1 MEEKRRFRASRQG
14 INAERPE
21 VDEDGLLLTKQE
33 AHDVDENRSPT
44 PQVLHETVRLEGEA
58 ELARTAPALLWS
70 ALAAGLSMGFS
81 MLAPALM
88 MARFGDTPA
97 GWLLAGLGY
106 SVGFLI
112 VILAR
117 QQLFTENTLTA
128 VLPLMTHPRLE
139 TLLRLLRLWGLVLA
153 GNLVGAALFAWGV
166 RQLDLMDAT
175 THEALIKIGHHLMDL
190 TSWQMFSRA
199 VVAGWLIATLVWLL
213 PGADTSRVTMI
224 IVITSLIGLGGLA
237 HIIAGAAE
245 VLYLVFSGGATMME
259 FVLHFALPT
268 LAGNVV
274 GGSLIFALI
283 SHAQVR
289 GDQPE

>member
-1 MEEKRRFRASRQG
+1 MAEERHARARRQG
-14 INAERPE
+14 INADRPE
-21 VDEDGLLLTKQE
+21 ADEDGLPLTEQE
-33 AHDVDENRSPT
+33 AHDVEEKRSPT
-44 PQVLHETVRLEGEA
+44 PQVLHETVRLAGEA
-58 ELARTAPALLWS
+58 ELARTASALLWS

-81 MLAPALM
+81 MLAPALL
-88 MARFGDTPA
+88 MARFGDTPV

-128 VLPLMTHPRLE
+128 VLPLITHPRRD
-139 TLLRLLRLWGLVLA
+139 TLLRLLRLWLLVLT
-153 GNLVGAALFAWGV
+153 GNLAGVALFAWGI
-166 RQLDLMDAT
+166 RQLDVIDAP
-175 THEALIKIGHHLMDL
+175 THEALVSIGRHLVEL
-190 TSWQMFSRA
+190 TQWQMFSRA
-199 VVAGWLIATLVWLL
+199 MVAGWLIATLVWLL
-213 PGADTSRVTMI
+213 PGAETSRVTMI
-224 IVITSLIGLGGLA
+224 VIITSLIGLGGLA
-237 HIIAGAAE
+237 HIVAGSAE
-245 VLYLVFSGGATMME
+245 VLYLVFSGGATFAQ
-259 FVLHFALPT
+259 FVFVFALPT